1 MKSKEREIKLMQGN
15 EACVAGA
22 LYAGMRFFGGYPIT
36 PSTEIAEISS
46 QKLPALGGKFIQME
60 DEIGG
65 IASAIGAS
73 VAGLKSMTA
82 TSGPGFSLKQ
92 ENLGYACMAEIP
104 LVIVN
109 VQRSGPSQGL
119 PTAPS
124 QGDVMQ
130 ARWGTH
136 GDHPIIVLYPASV
149 YESFTETVRAFN
161 LAEKYRTPVIL
172 LSDEVIA
179 HMRERI
185 EIPNPGELEVVER
198 KKPEV
203 GPDEYLPFD
212 ISTPGQVAPLAAFGT
227 GYRYHITGLFH
238 DQTGFPSNS
247 TENAEKMARHLQE
260 KISLNYDDIVEVE
273 MTDVEDCE
281 ILIVAYGAMA
291 RSSESAAKYLREDNH
306 KVGLF
311 RPKTIWPFPEREL
324 LELTKKV
331 NKIFVVE
338 LNNGQI
344 VREVERIVK
353 DSAKVYFYGK
363 ANGEVIS
370 PYDIYNEVSEVLEN
384 E

>member
-1 MKSKEREIKLMQGN
+1 MKNKQFRLMQGN
-15 EACVAGA
+15 EACIEGA
-22 LYAGMRFFGGYPIT
+22 LYAGMKFFGGYPIT
-36 PSTEIAEISS
+36 PSTELAELSAER
-46 QKLPALGGKFIQME
+46 LPAIGGKFIQME
-60 DEIGG
+60 DEIAG

-73 VAGLKSMTA
+73 VAGLKAMTA

-104 LVIVN
+104 IVVVN

-119 PTAPS
+119 PTAPA

-130 ARWGTH
+130 TRWGTH

-179 HMRERI
+179 HMREKI
-185 EIPNPGELEVVER
+185 QIPEKGELEVIDR
-198 KKPEV
+198 KVTSKSSA
-203 GPDEYLPFD
+203 DYMPFE
-212 ISTPGQVAPLAAFGT
+212 ISGEGEVAPLVPFGT

-247 TENAEKMARHLQE
+247 TENADIMVKHLRD
-260 KISLNYDDIVEVE
+260 KIELNYEDIVKVE
-273 MTDVEDCE
+273 INDAEDAE
-281 ILIVAYGAMA
+281 ILLVVYGATA
-291 RSSESAAKYLREDNH
+291 RSAESACKYLREDGH
-306 KVGLF
+306 KVGVF
-311 RPKTIWPFPEREL
+311 RPRTIWPFPEREL
-324 LELTKKV
+324 AELVKKV
-331 NKIFVVE
+331 HKIFVIE

-344 VREVERIVK
+344 VREVERI
-353 DSAKVYFYGK
+353 AKSDAEVFFYGK
-363 ANGEVIS
+363 ANGEIIT